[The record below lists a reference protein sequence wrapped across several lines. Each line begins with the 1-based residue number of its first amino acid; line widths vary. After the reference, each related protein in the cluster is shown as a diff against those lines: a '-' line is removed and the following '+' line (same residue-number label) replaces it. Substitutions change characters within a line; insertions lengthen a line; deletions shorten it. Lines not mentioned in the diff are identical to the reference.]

1 MDNGYHNAFCQ
12 CFVGETKNN
21 TCFSQNRMEES
32 LHLFRT
38 IICYPW
44 FQRASVIIFL
54 NKTDVFEEKVSLS
67 VEHSVFNF
75 FHPLPFCEAK
85 RQKDG

>member
-1 MDNGYHNAFCQ
+1 
-12 CFVGETKNN
+12 
-21 TCFSQNRMEES
+21 MEES

-54 NKTDVFEEKVSLS
+54 NKTDVFEEKVRSPVYNIIISMVTHNYRIMLHMKGMVMRTTYS
-67 VEHSVFNF
+67 RTHAERS
-75 FHPLPFCEAK
+75 
-85 RQKDG
+85 Q

>member
-1 MDNGYHNAFCQ
+1 
-12 CFVGETKNN
+12 
-21 TCFSQNRMEES
+21 MEES

-54 NKTDVFEEKVSLS
+54 NKTDVFEEKVGNIFVNYLYCSKLIIT
-67 VEHSVFNF
+67 NCK
-75 FHPLPFCEAK
+75 PLIFK
-85 RQKDG
+85 LFIS